1 MAQSRMRR
9 QAIDLDLSS
18 ALLLDP
24 HSGHLLLSD
33 LDSGDIVNCSATN
46 GVCVTL
52 VNTSNL
58 QPQDTCGGTGMM
70 CVYSFIVVICD
81 YLYRLTCNFNCSE

>member
-1 MAQSRMRR
+1 MITQSHMRR
-9 QAIDLDLSS
+9 QAVDLVSLNLSS

-33 LDSGDIVNCSATN
+33 VDSGDIVNCSATD

-52 VNTSNL
+52 VDASNL
-58 QPQDTCGGTGMM
+58 QPQDSCGSTGIQCILM
-70 CVYSFIVVICD
+70 YTW
-81 YLYRLTCNFNCSE
+81 L